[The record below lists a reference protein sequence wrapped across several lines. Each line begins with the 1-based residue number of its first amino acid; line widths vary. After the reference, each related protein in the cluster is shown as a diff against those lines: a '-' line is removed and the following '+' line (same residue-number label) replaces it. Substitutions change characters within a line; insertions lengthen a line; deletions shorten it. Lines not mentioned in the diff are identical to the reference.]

1 MVLLPVL
8 GDPGS
13 LQPLSYD
20 RKEEDHDAP
29 LTTVQCDS
37 WCDSHHIYIPG
48 GRLEEGMNKEAEK
61 VGLLSLGESVQELHL
76 TIHLFGQN

>member
-1 MVLLPVL
+1 MVLFPVL

-20 RKEEDHDAP
+20 RKEEDHDTLP
-29 LTTVQCDS
+29 TVVQCDS
-37 WCDSHHIYIPG
+37 WCDSHYIYIAG
-48 GRLEEGMNKEAEK
+48 GRLEEGKNKEAEK
-61 VGLLSLGESVQELHL
+61 VGLLSLGESVQEVSL